1 MGAIRVPRNGLSSMF
16 GLSKKKARDPEIAG
30 LRHIGLIKD
39 RKRSIYQGRDK
50 WLKTH
55 NFENNLSTLIQTPP
69 FNESS
74 RIAEK
79 FSNKRGVI
87 LTY

>member
-1 MGAIRVPRNGLSSMF
+1 MGLIRSTGNGVGSMF

-55 NFENNLSTLIQTPP
+55 KFENNLPT
-69 FNESS
+69 
-74 RIAEK
+74 
-79 FSNKRGVI
+79 
-87 LTY
+87 

>member
-55 NFENNLSTLIQTPP
+55 NFEYYLPTLNKTPP
-69 FNESS
+69 SEESS
-74 RIAEK
+74 QHD
-79 FSNKRGVI
+79 NKYF
-87 LTY
+87 LFLKNCLNY

>member
-1 MGAIRVPRNGLSSMF
+1 VAGIIQR
-16 GLSKKKARDPEIAG
+16 KARDPKIAG

-55 NFENNLSTLIQTPP
+55 NFENNLLTLIQTPP
-69 FNESS
+69 FDESS

>member
-1 MGAIRVPRNGLSSMF
+1 MRAIRAPRNGLSSMF

-55 NFENNLSTLIQTPP
+55 NFENNLPTLILTPP
-69 FNESS
+69 FDESS

-79 FSNKRGVI
+79 FSNKREFI
-87 LTY
+87 LTH